1 MKNIKNLRRLY
12 YCLFI
17 ALASTASADNAP
29 LWLDQTNT
37 VTAPAGTQVL
47 LRAIADATPP
57 PTYYWLSNSVPIVG
71 ATTNSLVV
79 TASASTV
86 AVKWS
91 IVASNSLGSTTNGP
105 YYVVIPTGNQTYYQW
120 GNATLSGTNNSVL
133 DVLKIGDYISGTT
146 PLSGSAFWIAD
157 VNQDGLVNSLDQNL
171 VESAILGRTTLTN
184 INSLV
189 VSDSYNGG
197 IPNWLRWQLG
207 LYQDTASTGGTGIP
221 DGDVLAYGDDP
232 LDPRTVP
239 AFGYYSASPPVTIIN
254 LTATPTTA
262 GIFVANP
269 PVTIINLTAT
279 PTTTGIFVANPPVAI
294 INLTATPTTAGI
306 FVANPPVAITIS
318 K

>member
-47 LRAIADATPP
+47 LRAIADAIPAP
-57 PTYYWLSNSVPIVG
+57 QYYWLSNSIPIVG
-71 ATTNSLVV
+71 ATTNRLVV

-146 PLSGSAFWIAD
+146 ALSGAAFWIAD
-157 VNQDGLVNSLDQNL
+157 VNQDGVVNSLDQTL
-171 VESAILGRTTLTN
+171 VESAILGRITLTN
-184 INSLV
+184 VNSLV
-189 VSDSYNGG
+189 VSDPYGSGM
-197 IPNWLRWQLG
+197 PNWMRWELG
-207 LYQDTASTGGTGIP
+207 LYQDTGSTDGTGIP
-221 DGDVLAYGDDP
+221 DSIILANGDDP
-232 LDPRTVP
+232 LDPTSVPLFGTYAANPVVTV
-239 AFGYYSASPPVTIIN
+239 IN
-254 LTATPTTA
+254 LTAAPA
-262 GIFVANP
+262 
-269 PVTIINLTAT
+269 
-279 PTTTGIFVANPPVAI
+279 TTGIFVAAPQVT
-294 INLTATPTTAGI
+294 IN
-306 FVANPPVAITIS
+306 IS

>member
-120 GNATLSGTNNSVL
+120 GNATLSGTNSVL

-157 VNQDGLVNSLDQNL
+157 VNQDGVVNSLDQTL
-171 VESAILGRTTLTN
+171 VESAILGFIREVCT
-184 INSLV
+184 
-189 VSDSYNGG
+189 
-197 IPNWLRWQLG
+197 
-207 LYQDTASTGGTGIP
+207 
-221 DGDVLAYGDDP
+221 
-232 LDPRTVP
+232 
-239 AFGYYSASPPVTIIN
+239 
-254 LTATPTTA
+254 
-262 GIFVANP
+262 
-269 PVTIINLTAT
+269 
-279 PTTTGIFVANPPVAI
+279 
-294 INLTATPTTAGI
+294 
-306 FVANPPVAITIS
+306 
-318 K
+318 